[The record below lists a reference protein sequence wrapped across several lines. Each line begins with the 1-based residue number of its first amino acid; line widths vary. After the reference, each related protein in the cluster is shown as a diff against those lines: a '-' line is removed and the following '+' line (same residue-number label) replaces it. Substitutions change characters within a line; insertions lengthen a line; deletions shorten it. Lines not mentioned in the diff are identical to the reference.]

1 MKSTKP
7 AQHKLC
13 GLFYVHSSLPRIAR
27 SYSLWHPF
35 WDPTQRVQNMRVP
48 NMAKIAKKLTDT
60 EIKSTKPAEKEV
72 NLFDGDGLLLRI
84 APLAKGGKKNW
95 YFRYA
100 VPVSKKRTKMS
111 LGTYPHLTL
120 ARARAL
126 RDEYL
131 SLLANGIDPQVH
143 NNDKANAL
151 KNATEHTL
159 QAVARKWL
167 DEKVKTSGISQDH
180 AEDIWRSLERNIFP
194 TLGDTPI
201 KEIRPK
207 MLKQHLDPIE
217 KRGVLETLRRIISRL
232 NEIFRYAATEELIE
246 FNPADNLAQRF
257 SKPKKQNMPALPP
270 TELPRFL
277 VALNNASVRLETRLL
292 IEWQLLTWVRPGEA
306 VRARWA
312 DIDTDNSMWNIPA
325 EFMKMKK
332 PHKVPLSKE
341 ALRVLVSMKA
351 ISGHREWVFPS
362 IKAPLNH
369 MHEQTAN
376 AAIIRMGFGGELVA
390 HGMRSIA
397 RTAAEESGKFR
408 TDVLEAALAHSKKDE
423 IIAAYNRADY
433 LAERVVLM
441 QWWSDYVLSQKYKAH
456 VA

>member
-1 MKSTKP
+1 
-7 AQHKLC
+7 
-13 GLFYVHSSLPRIAR
+13 
-27 SYSLWHPF
+27 
-35 WDPTQRVQNMRVP
+35 
-48 NMAKIAKKLTDT
+48 MAKIAKKLTDT
-60 EIKSTKPAEKEV
+60 EIKSTKPADKEI
-72 NLFDGDGLLLRI
+72 NLFDGDGLILRI

-120 ARARAL
+120 AKARAL
-126 RDEYL
+126 RDENL
-131 SLLANGIDPQVH
+131 SLLANGVDPQVH
-143 NNDKANAL
+143 NNNKAKAL
-151 KNATEHTL
+151 KSAIEHTL

-194 TLGDTPI
+194 GLGKVPI
-201 KEIRPK
+201 NEIRPK
-207 MLKQHLDPIE
+207 LLKQHLDPIE
-217 KRGVLETLRRIISRL
+217 QRGVLETLRRIISRL
-232 NEIFRYAATEELIE
+232 NEIFRWAATEELIE
-246 FNPADNLAQRF
+246 FNPADNLGQRF

-270 TELPRFL
+270 SELPRFL
-277 VALNNASVRLETRLL
+277 MVLNNASVRMETRLL

-341 ALRVLVSMKA
+341 ALRVLDSMKA

-397 RTAAEESGKFR
+397 RTASEESGKFR

-423 IIAAYNRADY
+423 IIAAYNRAEY
-433 LAERVVLM
+433 LAERMVLM
-441 QWWSDYVLSQKYKAH
+441 QWWSDKILSQKYKT
-456 VA
+456 VAA

>member
-1 MKSTKP
+1 
-7 AQHKLC
+7 
-13 GLFYVHSSLPRIAR
+13 
-27 SYSLWHPF
+27 
-35 WDPTQRVQNMRVP
+35 
-48 NMAKIAKKLTDT
+48 MAKLAKKLTDT
-60 EIKSTKPAEKEV
+60 EIKSTKPSDKET
-72 NLFDGDGLLLRI
+72 NLFDGDGLMLRI
-84 APLAKGGKKNW
+84 APLSSGGKKNW

-100 VPVSKKRTKMS
+100 VPVTKKRTKVC

-143 NNDKANAL
+143 INDKANAL
-151 KNATEHTL
+151 KSATEHTL

-167 DEKVKTSGISQDH
+167 DEKVKTSGISKDH

-194 TLGDTPI
+194 GLGNVPI
-201 KEIRPK
+201 NEIRPK
-207 MLKQHLDPIE
+207 LLKQHLDPIE
-217 KRGVLETLRRIISRL
+217 QRGILETLRRVISRL
-232 NEIFRYAATEELIE
+232 NEIFRWAATEELIE
-246 FNPADNLAQRF
+246 FNPADNLGQRF

-270 TELPRFL
+270 SELPRFL

-306 VRARWA
+306 VRARWS
-312 DIDTDNSMWNIPA
+312 DIDMDNHMWNIPA

-332 PHKVPLSKE
+332 PHKVPLSKG
-341 ALRVLVSMKA
+341 AIRVLNTMGS
-351 ISGHREWVFPS
+351 ISGHREWIFPS

-408 TDVLEAALAHSKKDE
+408 TEVLEAALAHSKKDE
-423 IIAAYNRADY
+423 IIAAYNRAEY
-433 LAERVVLM
+433 ISEREKLM
-441 QWWSDYVLSQKYKAH
+441 QWWSNYIQSQQLKTFA
-456 VA
+456 A

>member
-1 MKSTKP
+1 
-7 AQHKLC
+7 
-13 GLFYVHSSLPRIAR
+13 
-27 SYSLWHPF
+27 
-35 WDPTQRVQNMRVP
+35 
-48 NMAKIAKKLTDT
+48 MAKLAKKLTDT
-60 EIKSTKPAEKEV
+60 EIKNTKPADKEIS
-72 NLFDGDGLLLRI
+72 LFDGDGLLLRI
-84 APLAKGGKKNW
+84 APIAKGGKKNW
-95 YFRYA
+95 YLRYP
-100 VPVSKKRTKMS
+100 VPVTKKRTKMS

-131 SLLANGIDPQVH
+131 TLLANGIDPQIH
-143 NNDKANAL
+143 NSDKANAL
-151 KNATEHTL
+151 KDATEHTL

-180 AEDIWRSLERNIFP
+180 ADDIWRSLERNIFP
-194 TLGDTPI
+194 GLGNVPI

-207 MLKQHLDPIE
+207 LLKQHLDPIE
-217 KRGVLETLRRIISRL
+217 QRGVLETLRRIISRL

-246 FNPADNLAQRF
+246 FNPADNLSQRF

-270 TELPRFL
+270 NELPRFMI
-277 VALNNASVRLETRLL
+277 ALSNASIRLETRLL

-306 VRARWA
+306 VRACWV
-312 DIDTDNSMWNIPA
+312 DIDVENKCWNIPP
-325 EFMKMKK
+325 EFMKMKR

-341 ALRVLVSMKA
+341 ALRILEKMQP

-408 TDVLEAALAHSKKDE
+408 TEVLEAALAHSKKDE
-423 IIAAYNRADY
+423 IIAAYNRAEY
-433 LAERVVLM
+433 LVDRTELM
-441 QWWSDYVLSQKYKAH
+441 QWWSDYVQSQKYKCM

>member
-1 MKSTKP
+1 M
-7 AQHKLC
+7 
-13 GLFYVHSSLPRIAR
+13 G
-27 SYSLWHPF
+27 
-35 WDPTQRVQNMRVP
+35 PTAKGP
-48 NMAKIAKKLTDT
+48 KIEGPKMAKIAKKLTDT
-60 EIKSTKPAEKEV
+60 EIKSTKPADKEI
-72 NLFDGDGLLLRI
+72 NLFDGDGLILRI
-84 APLAKGGKKNW
+84 APLSKGGKKNW

-131 SLLANGIDPQVH
+131 SLLANDIDPQVH

-151 KNATEHTL
+151 KNAAEHTL

-194 TLGDTPI
+194 GLGNVPI
-201 KEIRPK
+201 NEIRPK
-207 MLKQHLDPIE
+207 LLKQHLDPIE
-217 KRGVLETLRRIISRL
+217 QRGVLETLRRIISRL

-246 FNPADNLAQRF
+246 FNPADNLGQRF

-277 VALNNASVRLETRLL
+277 TVLNNASVRMETRLL

-312 DIDTDNSMWNIPA
+312 DIDIETGMWNIPSD
-325 EFMKMKK
+325 FMKMKK

-341 ALRVLVSMKA
+341 ALRVLDSMKA

-423 IIAAYNRADY
+423 IIAAYNRAEY

-441 QWWSDYVLSQKYKAH
+441 QWWSDYVQAHRLKAI
-456 VA
+456 AA

>member
-1 MKSTKP
+1 M
-7 AQHKLC
+7 
-13 GLFYVHSSLPRIAR
+13 RIAEN
-27 SYSLWHPF
+27 YHLWHPE
-35 WDPTQRVQNMRVP
+35 WDPQRRVQKSRVP
-48 NMAKIAKKLTDT
+48 KWQKSLKKLTDT
-60 EIKSTKPAEKEV
+60 EIKSTKPADKEI
-72 NLFDGDGLLLRI
+72 NLFDGDGLILRI
-84 APLAKGGKKNW
+84 APLTKGGKKNW
-95 YFRYA
+95 YFRYS

-120 ARARAL
+120 ARARTL

-143 NNDKANAL
+143 NSNKANAL

-167 DEKVKTSGISQDH
+167 DEKIKTSGISQDH

-194 TLGDTPI
+194 GLGNVPVN
-201 KEIRPK
+201 EIRPK
-207 MLKQHLDPIE
+207 LLKQHLDPIE
-217 KRGVLETLRRIISRL
+217 QRGVLETLRRIISRL

-246 FNPADNLAQRF
+246 FNPADNLGQRF

-270 TELPRFL
+270 FELPRFL
-277 VALNNASVRLETRLL
+277 TMLNNASVRMETRLL

-306 VRARWA
+306 VRARWS
-312 DIDTDNSMWNIPA
+312 DIDMETCMWNIPA

-332 PHKVPLSKE
+332 PHKVPLSKG
-341 ALRVLVSMKA
+341 ALRVLDSMKA

-397 RTAAEESGKFR
+397 RTATEESGKFR

-423 IIAAYNRADY
+423 IIAAYNRAEY
-433 LAERVVLM
+433 LVERVVLM
-441 QWWSDYVLSQKYKAH
+441 QWLSDYVQAQRLKAI
-456 VA
+456 AA

>member
-1 MKSTKP
+1 MGPTTKGP
-7 AQHKLC
+7 KTE
-13 GLFYVHSSLPRIAR
+13 GPK
-27 SYSLWHPF
+27 
-35 WDPTQRVQNMRVP
+35 
-48 NMAKIAKKLTDT
+48 MAKIAKKLTDT
-60 EIKSTKPAEKEV
+60 EIKSTKPADKEI
-72 NLFDGDGLLLRI
+72 NLFDGDGLILRI
-84 APLAKGGKKNW
+84 APLSKGGKKNW

-100 VPVSKKRTKMS
+100 VPVTKKRTKVS

-131 SLLANGIDPQVH
+131 SLLANGIDPQIH

-180 AEDIWRSLERNIFP
+180 AKDIWRSLERNIFP
-194 TLGDTPI
+194 GLGNVPI
-201 KEIRPK
+201 NEIRPK
-207 MLKQHLDPIE
+207 LLKQHLDPIE
-217 KRGVLETLRRIISRL
+217 QRGVLETLRRIISRL

-246 FNPADNLAQRF
+246 FNPADNLGQRF

-270 TELPRFL
+270 SELPRFL
-277 VALNNASVRLETRLL
+277 VVLTNASIRLETRLL

-306 VRARWA
+306 VRARWV

-341 ALRVLVSMKA
+341 ALRVLDSMKA

-362 IKAPLNH
+362 IKSPLNH

-423 IIAAYNRADY
+423 IIAAYNRAEY
-433 LAERVVLM
+433 LKERYILM
-441 QWWSDYVLSQKYKAH
+441 QWWSDYIQTQRFKSIA
-456 VA
+456 A

>member
-1 MKSTKP
+1 
-7 AQHKLC
+7 
-13 GLFYVHSSLPRIAR
+13 
-27 SYSLWHPF
+27 
-35 WDPTQRVQNMRVP
+35 
-48 NMAKIAKKLTDT
+48 MAKIAKKLTDT
-60 EIKSTKPAEKEV
+60 EIKSTKPTDKEI
-72 NLFDGDGLLLRI
+72 NLFDGDGLILRI
-84 APLAKGGKKNW
+84 APLSKGGKKNW

-131 SLLANGIDPQVH
+131 SLLANGINPQVH
-143 NNDKANAL
+143 NTQKANAL
-151 KNATEHTL
+151 KDATEHTF
-159 QAVARKWL
+159 QAVAKKWL

-180 AEDIWRSLERNIFP
+180 ANDIWRSLERNIFP

-217 KRGVLETLRRIISRL
+217 KLGVLETLRRIISRL

-277 VALNNASVRLETRLL
+277 TVLNNASVRMETRLL

-312 DIDTDNSMWNIPA
+312 DIDTDNSMWNIPSD
-325 EFMKMKK
+325 FMKMKK

-341 ALRVLVSMKA
+341 ALRVLDSMKA

-423 IIAAYNRADY
+423 ITAAYNRAEY

-441 QWWSDYVLSQKYKAH
+441 QWWSDYVQAHRLKAI
-456 VA
+456 AA

>member
-1 MKSTKP
+1 
-7 AQHKLC
+7 
-13 GLFYVHSSLPRIAR
+13 
-27 SYSLWHPF
+27 
-35 WDPTQRVQNMRVP
+35 
-48 NMAKIAKKLTDT
+48 MAKIAKKLTDT
-60 EIKSTKPAEKEV
+60 EIKSTKPADKEI
-72 NLFDGDGLLLRI
+72 NLFDGDGLILRI

-120 ARARAL
+120 AKARAL

-143 NNDKANAL
+143 NSDKANAL

-180 AEDIWRSLERNIFP
+180 AEDIWRSLERNILP
-194 TLGDTPI
+194 TVGDTPI

-207 MLKQHLDPIE
+207 MLKQHLAPIE

-270 TELPRFL
+270 SELPRFL
-277 VALNNASVRLETRLL
+277 MVLNNASVRLETRLL

-341 ALRVLVSMKA
+341 ALRVLETMKA

-423 IIAAYNRADY
+423 LIAAYNRAEY
-433 LAERVVLM
+433 LTERVALM
-441 QWWSDYVLSQKYKAH
+441 QWWSNYVQAQKLKAI
-456 VA
+456 AA

>member
-1 MKSTKP
+1 
-7 AQHKLC
+7 
-13 GLFYVHSSLPRIAR
+13 
-27 SYSLWHPF
+27 
-35 WDPTQRVQNMRVP
+35 
-48 NMAKIAKKLTDT
+48 MAKIAKKLTDT
-60 EIKSTKPAEKEV
+60 EIKSTKPSDKEI
-72 NLFDGDGLLLRI
+72 NLFDGDGLILRI

-131 SLLANGIDPQVH
+131 SLLANRIDPQVH
-143 NNDKANAL
+143 NNNKANAL

-159 QAVARKWL
+159 QTVARKWL

-194 TLGDTPI
+194 GLGNVPI
-201 KEIRPK
+201 NEIRPK
-207 MLKQHLDPIE
+207 LLKQHLDPIE
-217 KRGVLETLRRIISRL
+217 QRRVLETLRRIISRL

-246 FNPADNLAQRF
+246 FNPADNLGQRF

-270 TELPRFL
+270 SELPRFL
-277 VALNNASVRLETRLL
+277 VALNNASIRLETRLL

-306 VRARWA
+306 VRTRWS
-312 DIDTDNSMWNIPA
+312 DIDIETGMWNIPSD
-325 EFMKMKK
+325 FMKMKK

-341 ALRVLVSMKA
+341 ALRILDSMKA

-441 QWWSDYVLSQKYKAH
+441 QWWSGYVQAQRLKAY
-456 VA
+456 AA

>member
-1 MKSTKP
+1 MGPKTKGP
-7 AQHKLC
+7 KIE
-13 GLFYVHSSLPRIAR
+13 GPK
-27 SYSLWHPF
+27 
-35 WDPTQRVQNMRVP
+35 
-48 NMAKIAKKLTDT
+48 MAKIAKKLTDT
-60 EIKSTKPAEKEV
+60 EIKNTKPADKEI
-72 NLFDGDGLLLRI
+72 NLFDGDGLILRI
-84 APLAKGGKKNW
+84 SPLSTGGKKNW
-95 YFRYA
+95 YFRYS

-120 ARARAL
+120 SRARAL

-131 SLLANGIDPQVH
+131 SLLANGTDPQVH

-167 DEKVKTSGISQDH
+167 DEKVKTSGISQEH

-194 TLGDTPI
+194 GLGNVPVN
-201 KEIRPK
+201 EIRPK
-207 MLKQHLDPIE
+207 LLKQHLDPIE
-217 KRGVLETLRRIISRL
+217 QRGILETLRRVISRL
-232 NEIFRYAATEELIE
+232 NEIFRWAATEELIE
-246 FNPADNLAQRF
+246 FNPADNLGQRF

-270 TELPRFL
+270 SELPRFL
-277 VALNNASVRLETRLL
+277 VALNYASIRLETRLL

-306 VRARWA
+306 VRARWS
-312 DIDTDNSMWNIPA
+312 DIDMDNHMWNIPA

-332 PHKVPLSKE
+332 PHKVPLSKG
-341 ALRVLVSMKA
+341 AIRVLNAMEP

-397 RTAAEESGKFR
+397 RTAAEEAGKFR
-408 TDVLEAALAHSKKDE
+408 TEVLEAALAHSKKDE
-423 IIAAYNRADY
+423 IIASYNRAEY
-433 LAERVVLM
+433 LAERSVLM
-441 QWWSDYVLSQKYKAH
+441 QWWSDYAQVQKFKAI